1 MFNAHKSQNSNMLFA
16 SFMGHFLGQ
25 MKPSRMLM
33 WQFQYSDPSATSIQ
47 TWSSSWSPVVWPS
60 PILGVKETAES
71 FPHDMYSDDAV
82 DGCEILHQL
91 IGGKHPTI
99 YRVSAIPNWFC
110 LGFGWPIHSIIYTC
124 TKDHGVN
131 PQDPTGSTCGLGV
144 CNPTSH
150 VSHLW
155 SFCRSNHRSSWG
167 SIIFL
172 HSWCVCFPW
181 VLPISKLLCWVG

>member
-1 MFNAHKSQNSNMLFA
+1 MLISLRILTCFLRVSCA
-16 SFMGHFLGQ
+16 IFWARWNPWGCWCGSFII
-25 MKPSRMLM
+25 R
-33 WQFQYSDPSATSIQ
+33 T
-47 TWSSSWSPVVWPS
+47 
-60 PILGVKETAES
+60 
-71 FPHDMYSDDAV
+71 
-82 DGCEILHQL
+82 HQL
-91 IGGKHPTI
+91 RRSRLSLPAGLQRCDRALSWELRKLLRASLMTCTMMIRWMVAKSWVGGKHPTI

-172 HSWCVCFPW
+172 HSWCVGFPW

>member
-1 MFNAHKSQNSNMLFA
+1 M
-16 SFMGHFLGQ
+16 
-25 MKPSRMLM
+25 
-33 WQFQYSDPSATSIQ
+33 
-47 TWSSSWSPVVWPS
+47 
-60 PILGVKETAES
+60 GVKETAES

-82 DGCEILHQL
+82 DGCEILRQL

-124 TKDHGVN
+124 TKDHDVN

-150 VSHLW
+150 VSHL
-155 SFCRSNHRSSWG
+155 
-167 SIIFL
+167 
-172 HSWCVCFPW
+172 
-181 VLPISKLLCWVG
+181 